1 MIELL
6 LMGLLLWFLVTG
18 LLAPL
23 ESLGWWAGWFGEDV
37 LDEAKEEAVLIESR
51 EPSEAAE
58 QYVVYLSGIGAF
70 AGTSI
75 VREEVPFLDALEG
88 RLANGKIVRDVFP
101 YSVTNLGLSSERF
114 FSWLW
119 KWIEA
124 QRPKNPQSYWLF
136 LVVYRNLFQVA
147 VSADQRYG
155 PIYNLGIAKEVWRGL
170 LRQGYQPGSGTPVV
184 LIGTSGGGQ
193 ISVGCVPYLARII
206 EAPILVISI
215 GGVIS
220 ADPGLLA
227 ADHLYHLYGS
237 QDGTQRLGYKLFPGR
252 WRWPFSRNSPWYQA
266 ERAGKLT
273 LQEIGPF
280 VHTGKNSAFDQ
291 GTSLPDGQRNF
302 DVTLARVS
310 EIIQQWYAKHTS
322 TNKQQAIEA
331 E

>member
-6 LMGLLLWFLVTG
+6 LLGLLLWFLVTG

-37 LDEAKEEAVLIESR
+37 LDEAKEESVLTECQ
-51 EPSEAAE
+51 EPSKAAE

-75 VREEVPFLDALEG
+75 VREEIPFLDALQEQ
-88 RLANGKIVRDVFP
+88 LHNGKIVRDVFP

-114 FSWLW
+114 FSKLW

-155 PIYNLGIAKEVWRGL
+155 PIYNLGIAKEIWRGL
-170 LRQGYQPGSGTPVV
+170 LRQGYQPGSKTPVV

-193 ISVGCVPYLARII
+193 ISVGCVPYLARMI
-206 EAPILVISI
+206 EAPILTISI

-220 ADPGLLA
+220 ADPGLLE

-237 QDGTQRLGYKLFPGR
+237 EDATQRLGYKLFPGR
-252 WRWPFSRNSPWYQA
+252 WRWPLSANSPWHRA
-266 ERAGKLT
+266 RRAGKIT
-273 LQEIGPF
+273 LEEIGPF

-291 GTSLPDGQRNF
+291 ETTLPDGQRNF

-310 EIIQQWYAKHTS
+310 EIIRTWYENQDANIGT
-322 TNKQQAIEA
+322 QVDEA